1 MSRPK
6 CLQTYVSDELAARAR
21 AAASSSG
28 LAVSEWLRMLIVRAC
43 NSDLSVADDRSI
55 LIKLYRQSLF
65 TMVGVDALLAG
76 HSDNALRERVHTVF
90 ADRCRAAALAETSD
104 EGGSHEA

>member
-6 CLQTYVSDELAARAR
+6 CLQAYVSDELAARAR
-21 AAASSSG
+21 AAAAASG
-28 LAVSEWLRMLIVRAC
+28 LAVSEWLRTLIVRAC
-43 NSDLSVADDRSI
+43 DNDLTAASDRSV

-76 HSDNALRERVHTVF
+76 HSDHALRERVHTVF
-90 ADRCRAAALAETSD
+90 ADRCRAAALSETTE

>member
-6 CLQTYVSDELAARAR
+6 SIHVYVSDELAARAR
-21 AAASSSG
+21 AVASTSG
-28 LAVSEWLRMLIVRAC
+28 LAVSEWLRMLIMRAC
-43 NSDLSVADDRSI
+43 DNDVSLANDRAI

-65 TMVGVDALLAG
+65 AMVGIDGLLAG
-76 HSDNALRERVHTVF
+76 HSDHTLRERVHTVF
-90 ADRCRAAALAETSD
+90 ADRCRAASLTETTD